1 LSATAAVPP
10 SEAETPPR
18 VEEPVYCPRNFWAW
32 VAYQFCYRIGW
43 QFKMES
49 TLMAGIVSYL
59 APDPRVAGL
68 FTTLNTLGKNLSPL
82 LAAPI
87 VDRFPRKRA
96 ILLLFWSATVLVWAV
111 LTAYLWLPG
120 ADNRGVSIWV
130 FGTCYTLF
138 FIGLGA
144 VGVAQGALLGKIIPA
159 GVRGRAM
166 AMGMGI
172 SGGINV
178 VAILL
183 IYHVIQGGQFPEP
196 RNYALA
202 FTVTVSFFLLAG
214 VSLMFV
220 RETPSE
226 TPARR
231 FNLLGNLR
239 YFVKLAQENRNL
251 GRLMAVNVAVGVL
264 ANMLQFYTLYWR
276 QAGTMSEGALILATV
291 FQVLW
296 QSVSSSVL
304 GRVADRKG
312 NRVIICALLWVEA
325 SVPLAA
331 LILGG
336 WEPFRG
342 HWGWYVGVYAL
353 VGVRFPLYQLLVN
366 YLLEIVPQH
375 DHAMALGAVNA
386 AQLLTAPAPLLF
398 GGLARAWG
406 YPAAFIAG
414 SVVGIYGATT
424 ALKLE
429 EVRVKPG

>member
-1 LSATAAVPP
+1 MP
-10 SEAETPPR
+10 EAPR
-18 VEEPVYCPRNFWAW
+18 VEGPAYSPRNFWAW
-32 VAYQFCYRIGW
+32 VAYQFFYRIGW

-82 LAAPI
+82 LAAPV

-96 ILLLFWSATVLVWAV
+96 ILLIFWAATVTTWAA
-111 LTAYLWLPG
+111 LTAYLWLPS
-120 ADNRGVSIWV
+120 ASNRAVSIWV
-130 FGTCYTLF
+130 FGICYTVF
-138 FIGLGA
+138 FVGLGA

-159 GVRGRAM
+159 SARGRAM

-178 VAILL
+178 GVILL
-183 IYHVIQGGQFPEP
+183 VYRVIRSGHFPEP

-202 FTVTVSFFLLAG
+202 FTLTVTFFVLAG
-214 VSLMFV
+214 ASLLFV
-220 RETPSE
+220 REQPSE

-231 FNLLGNLR
+231 FNFLGNLR
-239 YFVKLAQENRNL
+239 YFATLARENPNL
-251 GRLMAVNVAVGVL
+251 RRLMAVNVAVGVL

-276 QAGTMSEGALILATV
+276 EAGTMSAEALILATV
-291 FQVLW
+291 FQVLC
-296 QSVSSSVL
+296 QSVSSSIL
-304 GRVADRKG
+304 GRVADRRG
-312 NRVIICALLWVEA
+312 NRAIICALLWVEA

-342 HWGWYVGVYAL
+342 HWGWYVGVYTL
-353 VGVRFPLYQLLVN
+353 VGIRFPLFQLLVN
-366 YLLEIVPQH
+366 YLLEIVPQR

-398 GGLARAWG
+398 GGLAQAWG
-406 YPAAFIAG
+406 YPAAFVAG
-414 SVVGIYGATT
+414 TAVGVFGAST

-429 EVRVKPG
+429 EVRVKAA